1 VVRAGAWP
9 RRALP
14 AVVALFAAW
23 AVALPTHGIDWAAAG
38 AERVVEIV
46 TRNAD
51 GTSRE
56 TKIWL
61 AVVDG
66 QGYIRTGGTRWY
78 GNLSRDPDVVLRVAG
93 AEHLLRAE
101 EVTDAQLVA
110 RVEAALRAKYG
121 WSDRLIA
128 PFRFGETRILRLV
141 PR

>member
-1 VVRAGAWP
+1 VRANAR
-9 RRALP
+9 RRAL
-14 AVVALFAAW
+14 AGAALAWVAAL
-23 AVALPTHGIDWAAAG
+23 AVARPVAAIDWAAAG

-46 TRNAD
+46 TRNPD
-51 GTSRE
+51 GTPRE

-66 QGYIRTGGTRWY
+66 QGYVRTGATRWY
-78 GNLSRDPDVVLRVAG
+78 GNLERDPDVVLRVAG
-93 AEHLLRAE
+93 VEHPLRAE
-101 EVTDAQLVA
+101 RVTDPELAS

-121 WSDRLIA
+121 WSDRLVA